1 MPSQSLIHVAPAGK
15 ALIVLGFL
23 HPLQPGPN
31 PGNSRRAYTPGMQLE
46 LALTGALPALAAMW
60 YVDRLDAK
68 RPEPRWTLRK
78 VALAGAI
85 SVIPCIAAE
94 LALTRVGPHV
104 VGAILGALDL
114 EHETLYGAA
123 LYHGFVVAAGVEEL
137 AKLLCVHWFVW
148 HKPEFDERMDGIV
161 YATRAGLGFAMVENV
176 LYLLGTEGG
185 GEFLAVYV
193 ARALLAVPGHAIWAG
208 FMGYYAARRR
218 FDRAGPGV
226 IGGYLIAVFL
236 HGAYD
241 AAVFLRAPLID
252 DGYTAVANGLLLI
265 PVAIIIGG
273 GIVLRRLARRAVL
286 ADDASEA
293 LAAGRS
299 S

>member
-1 MPSQSLIHVAPAGK
+1 
-15 ALIVLGFL
+15 
-23 HPLQPGPN
+23 
-31 PGNSRRAYTPGMQLE
+31 MQLQ

-68 RPEPRWTLRK
+68 RPEPRGTLRK

-94 LALTRVGPHV
+94 LALTRIGPRV
-104 VGAILGALDL
+104 VAAVLGAIDLPHQADYGGAL
-114 EHETLYGAA
+114 YN
-123 LYHGFVVAAGVEEL
+123 GFVVAAAVEEL
-137 AKLLCVHWFVW
+137 AKLLCVYWFVW

-176 LYLLGTEGG
+176 LYLLGTEGH
-185 GEFLAVYV
+185 GEFLVVYA

-208 FMGYYAARRR
+208 FVGYYAARRR
-218 FDRAGPGV
+218 FDRAGPGL

-252 DGYTAVANGLLLI
+252 DGYQIIANALLLV
-265 PVAIIIGG
+265 PVCIIIVGA
-273 GIVLRRLARRAVL
+273 IVLRRLATRAL
-286 ADDASEA
+286 RADDASEA
-293 LAAGRS
+293 LAAGRIS
-299 S
+299 